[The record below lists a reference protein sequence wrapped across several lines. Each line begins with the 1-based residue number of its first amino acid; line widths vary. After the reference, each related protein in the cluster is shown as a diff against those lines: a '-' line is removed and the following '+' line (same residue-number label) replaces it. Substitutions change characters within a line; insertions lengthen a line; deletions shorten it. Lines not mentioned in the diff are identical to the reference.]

1 LNNTFTCCLILQAVF
16 YSSILNM
23 ANLVRINLDIFQH
36 PKGIFKCVELILVIL
51 VLLIT
56 RFSFVVSN
64 NIDRWILMCG
74 TPVAFSIIISCSILY
89 YLQGG
94 KYTIL
99 DDIFTVFGMVLFLV
113 AGIVSL
119 YYGVQLQNYQS
130 SLAQWLDW
138 STWVSELTNIAGNI
152 FPTSSNIDK
161 DDIAKSYIAYGSL
174 SIITMAVF
182 TLEFVWFQIKNVKRG
197 G

>member
-1 LNNTFTCCLILQAVF
+1 MN
-16 YSSILNM
+16 
-23 ANLVRINLDIFQH
+23 IFLQH
-36 PKGIFKCVELILVIL
+36 PVSRTCASGVSYYISSSC
-51 VLLIT
+51 LLMA
-56 RFSFVVSN
+56 S
-64 NIDRWILMCG
+64 L
-74 TPVAFSIIISCSILY
+74 SIIISCSILY

-152 FPTSSNIDK
+152 FPTGSNIDK
-161 DDIAKSYIAYGSL
+161 G
-174 SIITMAVF
+174 
-182 TLEFVWFQIKNVKRG
+182 IKLK
-197 G
+197 

>member
-1 LNNTFTCCLILQAVF
+1 
-16 YSSILNM
+16 
-23 ANLVRINLDIFQH
+23 
-36 PKGIFKCVELILVIL
+36 
-51 VLLIT
+51 
-56 RFSFVVSN
+56 
-64 NIDRWILMCG
+64 MCG

-152 FPTSSNIDK
+152 FPTGSNIDK